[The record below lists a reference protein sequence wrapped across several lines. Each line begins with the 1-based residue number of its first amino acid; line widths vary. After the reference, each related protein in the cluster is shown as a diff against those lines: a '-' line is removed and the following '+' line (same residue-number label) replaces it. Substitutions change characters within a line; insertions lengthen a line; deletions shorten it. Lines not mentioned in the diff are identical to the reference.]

1 MRKDARNP
9 SKSQAEIHKV
19 TTVEPFGIVY
29 AAVLGSHLLF
39 LYLCILLFN
48 PILTDLARSLLSP
61 VGFKRSPLRLPDLYR
76 SATESFQGYRE
87 PMGPKPA

>member
-29 AAVLGSHLLF
+29 AAVLVGHISISLHPLIESTDPARPLL
-39 LYLCILLFN
+39 
-48 PILTDLARSLLSP
+48 DP

-87 PMGPKPA
+87 PMGPKPS